1 MKRYIVSFLIISL
14 FASMTVNAQLIKLPF
29 LADDSPVFP
38 PFETVTLIDNH
49 TTMNPYKGSMNI
61 EIQHRFSPIATISD
75 LFGIYG
81 SANTRM
87 AVAYGVTDNIMLAF
101 GTTRKDKLQDLEWK
115 VSLLQ
120 QTESGK
126 MPVSVSY
133 VGNAVLNAT
142 DKANFGPE
150 DEYSFI
156 HRLSY
161 MNQLLFSRKFGEKI
175 GVMAAPTV
183 IWMNAVQEGYNNFNF
198 SVYGGIKA
206 QVMGF
211 HSIIL
216 EYEQPLNTPE
226 GIDVYPNLSLG
237 AEIGTSTHSFRVFVS
252 NYNSLVKNYDV
263 VYNTNNPF
271 AADYHFGFNISIR
284 F

>member
-1 MKRYIVSFLIISL
+1 MNMKRYLFSFLIIGL
-14 FASMTVNAQLIKLPF
+14 FISMPILAQ
-29 LADDSPVFP
+29 DDAPVYP

-49 TTMNPYKGSMNI
+49 TTMNPYKGSINI
-61 EIQHRFSPIATISD
+61 EIQHRFAPISTISD

-87 AVAYGVTDNIMLAF
+87 AVDYGVTDKIMLGF

-133 VGNAVLNAT
+133 VGNAVLNAS
-142 DKANFGPE
+142 DAANFGPE
-150 DEYSFI
+150 DEFKFA

-161 MNQLLFSRKFGEKI
+161 MNQIIVSRKIGEKI
-175 GVMAAPTV
+175 GIQLAPTFV
-183 IWMNAVQEGYNNFNF
+183 WMNAVQEGYNNANF
-198 SVYGGIKA
+198 SVYGGIRA
-206 QVMGF
+206 QVLGF
-211 HSIIL
+211 HSIVL
-216 EYEQPLNTPE
+216 EYEQPINKPADV
-226 GIDVYPNLSLG
+226 DVYPNLALG
-237 AEIGTSTHSFRVFVS
+237 VEIGTSTHSFRVFVS
-252 NYNSLVKNYDV
+252 NYNSLVKNYDL

-271 AADYHFGFNISIR
+271 GMDYHFGFNISIR